1 MLELLFGAYGLIWWL
16 VFRRFKL
23 LPINLWT
30 VVTSILIIV
39 VVLLFGLLMLSRYQ
53 PMTSHARTYAVTTPI
68 VAEVR
73 GKVIEVPAEG
83 GAMVAAGD
91 VLLRIDP
98 VSYEA
103 QLASVE
109 AQLALAKANLTQ
121 QERAAE
127 GGASS
132 AIELERARSEAA
144 RLEADAQRARYELER
159 TTITAPAAGFVEQVA
174 VRPGQFVS
182 PMAFNQVM
190 VFVHADADADAGDGE
205 RGPAMVAFF
214 AQGAATFI
222 DAGDAAEVAFHAYP
236 GAVFSATVRRVQPLL
251 AEGAVSASGRLQADV
266 GRRAGR
272 VPVHLTLDAD
282 PRLAS
287 LPAGSSGKVTVYT
300 GKRHHLNLVRKII
313 LRIKSWEHWV
323 FAP

>member
-1 MLELLFGAYGLIWWL
+1 MLESLFGLYGLAWWL
-16 VFRRFKL
+16 IFRKFKL
-23 LPINLWT
+23 LPTNLWT

-73 GKVIEVPAEG
+73 GKVIEVSAEG

-98 VSYEA
+98 ASYEA

-109 AQLALAKANLTQ
+109 AQLALAKTNLTQ

-144 RLEADAQRARYELER
+144 RLEADAEQARYQLGR
-159 TTITAPAAGFVEQVA
+159 ATIVAPAAGYVEQVA

-190 VFVHADADADAGDGE
+190 VFVHADADDGE

-214 AQGAATFI
+214 AQGASTFI

-272 VPVHLTLDAD
+272 VPVHLTLDPD
-282 PRLAS
+282 PRLDA